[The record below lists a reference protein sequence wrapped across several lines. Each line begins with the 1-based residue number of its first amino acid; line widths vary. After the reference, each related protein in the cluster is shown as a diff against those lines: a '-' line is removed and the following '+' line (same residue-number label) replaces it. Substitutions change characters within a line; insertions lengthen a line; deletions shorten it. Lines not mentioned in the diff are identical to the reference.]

1 MKRTIVRFGII
12 TGICFLA
19 VLLIVSAVC
28 PQEEAWFANILCD
41 RIYVFILIP
50 LYMLMIQYLDISR
63 LPSAAVRIGNRRRG
77 MIIALAL
84 EYAVALLYICIWFF
98 LLLMFTMMKFP
109 VYKMTVVSILDSLL
123 RYLLGLVMA
132 ADIAFMFRCS
142 SNPFLSAMAGI
153 CPVLLCVLDVMV
165 IHPKLLRNISKNIG
179 FLFSWVYQEGVSG
192 YLGAIVVLLLL
203 HVYLLKV
210 SVNKDIV

>member
-1 MKRTIVRFGII
+1 MKRTIVRLGII
-12 TGICFLA
+12 TGVCFLA

-28 PQEEAWFANILCD
+28 PREEAWFANISYD
-41 RIYVFILIP
+41 RTYVFFLIP
-50 LYMLMIQYLDISR
+50 LYMLIIQYLDISR
-63 LPSAAVRIGNRRRG
+63 LPSVAVRVGNRRKG
-77 MIIALAL
+77 MITALAL

-98 LLLMFTMMKFP
+98 LVLMFTMIKFP
-109 VYKMTVVSILDSLL
+109 VYKMTAASILDSLL

-142 SNPFLSAMAGI
+142 SNPFLSATAGF
-153 CPVLLCVLDVMV
+153 CPVFLCILDVMV
-165 IHPKLLRNISKNIG
+165 ISPKLLRNISRNFG
-179 FLFSWVYQEGVSG
+179 FLFSWVYQEGISG

-210 SVNKDIV
+210 SVNKDIL